1 MLDEKQL
8 IKLLQEGDNAA
19 FKVIVNQWKDMV
31 YNTCLGMLQQVSDAE
46 DVTQEVFVQVFE
58 SIHQFKG
65 DSRLSTWLYR
75 IAVTKSLDQLRRKK
89 RKKRFAFVQS
99 IFGMNEEEIGIT
111 DPGFYHPGVSLENK
125 ERSVVFFRALE
136 KLPENQRTA
145 FVLHK
150 IEGQSYVEVAEIM
163 NSSLSSVE
171 SLMHRAKMNLKK
183 ILTEYYNRNK

>member
-1 MLDEKQL
+1 
-8 IKLLQEGDNAA
+8 
-19 FKVIVNQWKDMV
+19 
-31 YNTCLGMLQQVSDAE
+31 MLQQVSDAE